1 MRRRTFGHTD
11 LETSAVGFGTWALGS
26 DWWGEHE
33 APEALVARALDLGI
47 TFFDTGDTYGQG
59 LNEELVGE
67 ALERSG
73 RPRDAYELST
83 KFGYVLDA
91 ERKGDKESERPHDW
105 SPEHT
110 RRSLENSLRRLRT
123 DYVDLYQLHNPRMD
137 GIEADAL
144 FTELEAL
151 KAEGKLRHYGIALG
165 PKIGWRDEGVHALA
179 ERSGMASLQTVYNL
193 LEQAPGAEFLE
204 LAEAYGVGVIARV
217 PTSSGLLEGHLT
229 PDHTF
234 EGNDHRRHRPRSWLI
249 EGLQKVDQL
258 GFLTRD
264 GDRTLAQAAFKY
276 VLAAAGH
283 RLRDPHG
290 QHRRPARGVG
300 GRRRRF
306 GARPR
311 RGRARPRRRAVRR
324 GLRPRG
330 SRRGLSRQL
339 ARLGERRQPAGPA
352 RPGERERRGRHAELQ
367 RLRQPVAEREARRR
381 GAREHVAGAGR
392 VDDGGCVERRHAD
405 RPVAE
410 VGHDAVVAA
419 GHGDRRGAQRAAA
432 RGRLGRIVGAE
443 QRGRCRRAGR
453 RDQRGVRAT
462 RSSAAR
468 AASAVVSR
476 SRKFGS

>member
-1 MRRRTFGHTD
+1 MRRRTFGTTD

-33 APEALVARALDLGI
+33 DPDLLVARALDLGI

-59 LNEELVGE
+59 VNEELVGQ

-73 RPRDAYELST
+73 RPRDAYEVST

-91 ERKGDKESERPHDW
+91 ERQGTKESERPHDW

-110 RRSLENSLRRLRT
+110 RRALEASLRRLRT

-137 GIEADAL
+137 GVQADAL
-144 FTELEAL
+144 FEALEAL

-179 ERSGMASLQTVYNL
+179 ERPGLTSLQTVYNL

-258 GFLTRD
+258 EFLTR
-264 GDRTLAQAAFKY
+264 GGERTLAQAAFKY
-276 VLAAAGH
+276 VLAQPAIGCVIHTVNTAAQLEEWAAAGT
-283 RLRDPHG
+283 D
-290 QHRRPARGVG
+290 GV
-300 GRRRRF
+300 
-306 GARPR
+306 PD
-311 RGRARPRRRAVRR
+311 
-324 GLRPRG
+324 LDEDE
-330 SRRGLSRQL
+330 L
-339 ARLGERRQPAGPA
+339 AR
-352 RPGERERRGRHAELQ
+352 
-367 RLRQPVAEREARRR
+367 
-381 GAREHVAGAGR
+381 
-392 VDDGGCVERRHAD
+392 VDALY
-405 RPVAE
+405 
-410 VGHDAVVAA
+410 AA
-419 GHGDRRGAQRAAA
+419 GFGLGAPA
-432 RGRLGRIVGAE
+432 
-443 QRGRCRRAGR
+443 
-453 RDQRGVRAT
+453 
-462 RSSAAR
+462 
-468 AASAVVSR
+468 
-476 SRKFGS
+476 